1 MNLGG
6 NLGEG
11 HGNPLQYACLGN
23 LKDRGVWRATVHGV
37 AKESDMTQALSHPNK
52 VGTYCRHLNSFR
64 IKVLLI
70 NLLDGEACNFTTE
83 RNEGLN
89 YSAST

>member
-70 NLLDGEACNFTTE
+70 NFLDGEACNFTTE